1 MTGQNTYFPAV
12 SRTNGER
19 GRVDLH
25 VHTTASDGQ
34 YSPSEIVHMAL
45 KIGLKVV
52 GITDHDTTEGV
63 AEAIEAARGTNL
75 EVLSGVEISTDI
87 SRSEVHILGY
97 FVAHRDPEL
106 CNVLSRFRASRLER
120 AQTMIDQLARMG
132 MPLDWRRVRELASGE
147 SIGRPH
153 VAQAMLERQ
162 YVSSIDEAF
171 RLYIGRNRA
180 AYVDRY
186 KLSPAAAVQ
195 TILAAGGL
203 PVLAHPLHVSHLV
216 PGLAGTGLAGLEAYY
231 TGYTP
236 DDTAFLLDLAAQHGL
251 VVTGGS
257 DFHGGQVQEG
267 HELGGV
273 PVPGTVVEGLRA
285 YRERRLRR
293 LRGDG
298 GDGARI

>member
-1 MTGQNTYFPAV
+1 M
-12 SRTNGER
+12 
-19 GRVDLH
+19 
-25 VHTTASDGQ
+25 HTTASDGQ
-34 YSPSEIVHMAL
+34 YSPSEIVQMAL
-45 KIGLKVV
+45 KIGLRAV

-63 AEAIEAARGTNL
+63 AEAIQAARGTSL
-75 EVLSGVEISTDI
+75 EVISGVEISTDI

-97 FVAHRDPEL
+97 FVAHRDRGL
-106 CNVLSRFRASRLER
+106 SNVLARFRVSRLER
-120 AQTMIDQLARMG
+120 AHRMIDKLTRIG
-132 MPLDWRRVRELASGE
+132 MPLDWKYVRELASGE

-153 VAQAMLERQ
+153 IAQALLARQ

-186 KLSPAAAVQ
+186 KLSPAAAIQ

-203 PVLAHPLHVSHLV
+203 PVLAHPLHVGHLV
-216 PGLAGTGLAGLEAYY
+216 PELAGNGLVGLEAYY

-236 DDTAFLLDLAAQHGL
+236 DDTTFLLDLAAQYGL
-251 VVTGGS
+251 LVTGGS
-257 DFHGGQVQEG
+257 DFHGREVQQR

-273 PVPGTVVEGLRA
+273 PVPETVVEGLRA

-293 LRGDG
+293 LRRDGD
-298 GDGARI
+298 RT